1 MPYIDISME
10 DYDDEEL
17 IDELRD
23 RGYYV
28 GEHEHKDLPILTQ
41 IFHLRREGKPYDHI
55 LEKFLMDKLGRVI

>member
-1 MPYIDISME
+1 MPFVDISMD

-28 GEHEHKDLPILTQ
+28 GNHTDEYLPTLNE

-55 LEKFLMDKLGRVI
+55 LEKFLTDKLGRVI